1 VAIQRFRPEIWS
13 AALLAAYRK
22 SLVFAG
28 PAVVNRD
35 YEGEIRQA
43 GDTVHIT
50 SIGRPTI
57 GTYSANSTTLTY
69 EELEDASRALIVDQ
83 QKYFAFKI
91 DDVDKAQARGD
102 IMGPAMRE
110 AAYGLADVADQ
121 YVAGLYTGAASA
133 NALGTVA
140 VTSADLAYT
149 QLVSLWTKLTN
160 ANVPMQ
166 GRYVVVPPWYYAL
179 LLSNDKFINADKA
192 GSDAGLREGMVG
204 RALGFDVYVS
214 NNCPNPTGDDY
225 AVMAGTPGAITFA
238 DQIVSTEAVR
248 LETSFGDGVRGLNVY
263 GARLVR
269 PDGIATVVASI
280 T

>member
-35 YEGEIRQA
+35 FEGEIRQA

-57 GTYSANSTTLTY
+57 GTYTPNSTTITY
-69 EELEDASRALIVDQ
+69 EEIEDASRALVVDQ
-83 QKYFAFKI
+83 AKYFAFKI

-102 IMGPAMRE
+102 VMNPAMNE

-121 YVAGLYTGAASA
+121 YVAGLYTGVASA
-133 NALGTVA
+133 NAVGTVS

-149 QLVSLWTKLTN
+149 QLVTLWTKLTN

-192 GSDAGLREGMVG
+192 GTAAGLREGLVG

-214 NNCPNPTGDDY
+214 NNCVVPTGDDY
-225 AVMAGTPGAITFA
+225 VVQAGTPGAVTFA
-238 DQIVSTEAVR
+238 DQIIQTEAVR